1 MPCSPKP
8 PAPSSRNIGTVCPLC
23 ETYEYENHPLVV
35 QSTVVIQHDEIHP
48 LKAFLIFFFFCKGL
62 ILPHDGVSL
71 RIKQYIIIL
80 SYPRA
85 IYNTFLWRNNLLSI
99 GNSCPLCKVI
109 SLAENQSGNQK
120 DKLSSTVSGWA
131 TTRTSKVKTGTEDN
145 LRDANWCRIAMEYTL
160 FVTVLKQIITTV
172 RNK

>member
-1 MPCSPKP
+1 M
-8 PAPSSRNIGTVCPLC
+8 RNIWIWKPSTSGT
-23 ETYEYENHPLVV
+23 
-35 QSTVVIQHDEIHP
+35 IHGGNTTWWNTSSESI
-48 LKAFLIFFFFCKGL
+48 FDFFFFCKGL